1 MARPTSRLTAIGAE
15 KLKRTGRHSDG
26 GGLYLNVSKSG
37 SKSWVFIWARER
49 RKREM
54 GLGPFP
60 AVSLAKARERAARC
74 REQVADGLDP
84 ITERGRETRK
94 TFGEVADAY
103 FEAMKMD
110 WRNSKTHYKWNRA
123 LVHHC
128 APIRDIHVGSIRSE
142 DLLMVLN
149 PLWETKSETA
159 TMVRGSI
166 ERVLDFARTR
176 GWRHGE
182 NPARWRGH
190 LQHVLP
196 KPRSLTRGHLP
207 AMDYHDVPAFIQR
220 LRLSE
225 AMAARALEFLIL
237 TAARSGEV
245 LGARWSEVDLDAASW
260 SVPAARMKAGTEH
273 RVPLSRQA
281 AAILRSLNDV
291 RVSDFLFPGQRPS
304 RPLSVMAMEMLL
316 RRMKAENVTVH
327 GFRSSF
333 RDWCGDETIFPR
345 EIAEA
350 ALAHRTGDA
359 VERAYRRRD
368 AFEKRRHLMEAW
380 AAFCEAKEDCNVVSL
395 ALGRQRE

>member
-1 MARPTSRLTAIGAE
+1 M
-15 KLKRTGRHSDG
+15 
-26 GGLYLNVSKSG
+26 GLYLNISKSG
-37 SKSWVFIWARER
+37 SKSWVFIWARDR

-60 AVSLAKARERAARC
+60 AVSLAKARERASRC

-84 ITERGRETRK
+84 ISERGRETRK

-103 FEAMKMD
+103 FHAMKAD
-110 WRNSKTHYKWNRA
+110 WRNGKTYYKWKRA
-123 LVHHC
+123 LVHYC
-128 APIRDIHVGSIRSE
+128 ASIRDIQVGSIRTE
-142 DLLMVLN
+142 DVLMVLSS
-149 PLWETKSETA
+149 LWETKSETA

-176 GWRHGE
+176 GWRQGE

-190 LQHVLP
+190 LQNVLP
-196 KPRSLTRGHLP
+196 KPRALTRGHLP
-207 AMDYHDVPAFIQR
+207 AMDYHDVPAFIDR
-220 LRLSE
+220 LHLSE

-245 LGARWSEVDLDAASW
+245 LGARWSEIDLDAEIW
-260 SVPAARMKAGTEH
+260 SVPAGRMKVGTEH
-273 RVPLSRQA
+273 RVPLSTRA
-281 AAILRSLNDV
+281 AAILRPLKEV
-291 RVSDFLFPGQRPS
+291 RVSDFVFPGQRPN

-316 RRMKAENVTVH
+316 RRMKIENATVH

-333 RDWCGDETIFPR
+333 RDWCGDETSFPR

-368 AFEKRRHLMEAW
+368 AFEKRRQLMKAW
-380 AAFCEAKEDCNVVSL
+380 AAFCETKTGNNVVSL
-395 ALGRQRE
+395 ARGSAR